1 MRIFYLLFLSFSS
14 ILSQNLVLNPSF
26 EEYFDCPKGISFF
39 HRNVKHWSVPNNGTT
54 DYYNSC
60 SDQMGFNNFIGMQK
74 PKTGEGFAGIYV
86 YQKGN
91 YREYV
96 QGKLS
101 KNLDRDK
108 IYEVSFYINLAE
120 NSSHAIKNFQIL
132 FSSTKLISYTGDYI
146 DVEKLSKKTKLLKS
160 LQFANEGFVTDT
172 INWIKFTAQ
181 YKASGF
187 ENYFTIGNF
196 DSNSKLEKL
205 KVKSQKGTS
214 QGHYYIDDVSIQ
226 SLKKE
231 ISTETIIENEIEE
244 SLFETNKIYTFKNV
258 LFEFDKSDLLEVSK
272 IELLKLSD
280 YLLNNPEL
288 TIEIYGHTDT
298 IGTQKRN
305 DELSIER
312 AKSVSDYLILHGL
325 DERRIKWFGYGS
337 SKPIEDNNY
346 EEGRSK
352 NRRVEFKLIEI

>member
-1 MRIFYLLFLSFSS
+1 MRISFLLFLSFSS
-14 ILSQNLVLNPSF
+14 VLSQNLVLNPSF
-26 EEYFDCPKGISFF
+26 EEYFDCPKGFSFF
-39 HRNVKHWSVPNNGTT
+39 HRNVKHWSIPNNGTT

-60 SDQMGFNNFIGMQK
+60 SDQMGNNNFFGTQK
-74 PKTGEGFAGIYV
+74 PKTGEGYAGIYV
-86 YQKGN
+86 YQSGN

-96 QGKLS
+96 QGTLS
-101 KNLDRDK
+101 KNLERDK
-108 IYEVSFYINLAE
+108 TYEISFYVNLAE
-120 NSSHAIKNFQIL
+120 NSSHAINNFQIL
-132 FSSTKLISYTGDYI
+132 FTSTKLISYTSDCI
-146 DVEKLSKKTKLLKS
+146 DIEKLSKKTMLIKN
-160 LQFANEGFVTDT
+160 LQFANKGFVTDT
-172 INWIKFTAQ
+172 INWIELKAQ

-196 DSNSKLEKL
+196 ESNSKLKKL
-205 KVKSQKGTS
+205 KVKSQKRKPS
-214 QGHYYIDDVSIQ
+214 SYYYVYDVSIE
-226 SLKKE
+226 SLEKE
-231 ISTETIIENEIEE
+231 ILTETIIENEIEE

-258 LFEFDKSDLLEVSK
+258 FFEFDKSNLLEVSK
-272 IELLKLSD
+272 TELLKLSD
-280 YLLNNPEL
+280 YLISNPEL

-325 DERRIKWFGYGS
+325 NETRIKWFGYGS